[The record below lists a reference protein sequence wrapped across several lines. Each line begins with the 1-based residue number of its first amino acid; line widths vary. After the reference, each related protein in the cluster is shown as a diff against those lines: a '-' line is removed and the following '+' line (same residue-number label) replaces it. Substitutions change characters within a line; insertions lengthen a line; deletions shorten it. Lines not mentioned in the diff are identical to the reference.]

1 MSTNNNAIIPI
12 SGSNVTISQI
22 KTAAGNVLNS
32 ISGSGYI
39 YAPYVPLQMSNI
51 NISVTFKPITTF
63 TLVSSVTS
71 EKSYQI
77 ALGQKY
83 KFLSDHEK
91 DTYKTN
97 AFSHQFKIDDMFF
110 ITQITETK
118 DEFHAYPV
126 AENPSVD
133 YLIKVISLDDE
144 NEFIFKSKEFLHN
157 LDNQT
162 LVIV

>member
-1 MSTNNNAIIPI
+1 MSTNNN
-12 SGSNVTISQI
+12 SNIISQI
-22 KTAAGNVLNS
+22 KTAAGNILS
-32 ISGSGYI
+32 SMSGSGYL
-39 YAPYVPLQMSNI
+39 YTPFVPLQTTTINMS
-51 NISVTFKPITTF
+51 VALKPITSF
-63 TLVSSVTS
+63 TLLSSVTS

-97 AFSHQFKIDDMFF
+97 TFSHQFKIDDMFF

-162 LVIV
+162 MVIV